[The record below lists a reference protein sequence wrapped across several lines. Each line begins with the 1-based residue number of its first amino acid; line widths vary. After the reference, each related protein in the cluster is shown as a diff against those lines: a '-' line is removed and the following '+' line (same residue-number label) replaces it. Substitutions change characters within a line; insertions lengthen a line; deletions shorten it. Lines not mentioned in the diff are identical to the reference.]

1 MPHDGQSLTPT
12 AVLADLLAL
21 TEAALPEV
29 EALFSQAREALRERV
44 TVAGKI
50 SAAAL
55 EEHQF
60 AAHTLAWL
68 ATYAESLRQMRAWA
82 GRIESEGQAGRD
94 GGLILQIGFGE
105 YLCQIHGGI
114 PMSQGEMARLQD
126 LGLQAPTPGPAAAT
140 LMAHGNTA
148 AARQRLSR

>member
-60 AAHTLAWL
+60 AAHALAWL
-68 ATYAESLRQMRAWA
+68 ATYAESLR
-82 GRIESEGQAGRD
+82 
-94 GGLILQIGFGE
+94 
-105 YLCQIHGGI
+105 
-114 PMSQGEMARLQD
+114 
-126 LGLQAPTPGPAAAT
+126 
-140 LMAHGNTA
+140 
-148 AARQRLSR
+148 